1 MFKKLHPKVR
11 IHGEGPYY
19 GLLLVESSNSG
30 FQPEEGLLR
39 DYEPLLGPSIQ
50 ALVYITEQRRES

>member
-1 MFKKLHPKVR
+1 MA
-11 IHGEGPYY
+11 

-39 DYEPLLGPSIQ
+39 DYEPSLGPPFQ
-50 ALVYITEQRRES
+50 ALVDITEQQRES